1 MFPYT
6 KVFPLPYRRSIS
18 DLDVSEVTTFSSFG
32 DPSTEILILSTRVLN
47 ITLNVRIGHK
57 SKIFL

>member
-1 MFPYT
+1 MFPKT
-6 KVFPLPYRRSIS
+6 KVFPLPNRRSIS

-47 ITLNVRIGHK
+47 ITLDVREGHK

>member
-1 MFPYT
+1 MFPNT

-47 ITLNVRIGHK
+47 STLNVRVGHK
-57 SKIFL
+57 

>member
-1 MFPYT
+1 MFPNT
-6 KVFPLPYRRSIS
+6 KVFPLPNRRSIS

-47 ITLNVRIGHK
+47 ITLDVREGHK
-57 SKIFL
+57 